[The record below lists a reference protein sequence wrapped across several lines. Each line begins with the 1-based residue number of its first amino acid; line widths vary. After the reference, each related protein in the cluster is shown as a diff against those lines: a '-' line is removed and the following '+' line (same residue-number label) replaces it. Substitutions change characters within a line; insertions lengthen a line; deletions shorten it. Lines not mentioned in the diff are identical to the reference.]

1 MPNWY
6 NLPTYYDISFSHE
19 MHEELVFL
27 KNVFKKYRAGNSLH
41 LLEPAC
47 GTGRLIVPLSRFG
60 YQCTGFDINNN
71 ALNYLNEKLNR
82 NNLVATLFHADMVN
96 FPIKPAKFD
105 GAYCTVDTF
114 RHLLSEKHAVQHLK
128 NVAKGLKKNAIY
140 VIGLHLYPKQG
151 ITNKLSRWT
160 SRRGQLTV
168 KTSMTLIGQDRKKRT
183 ETLSVI
189 LKADT
194 KTQSNQYESVYKLR
208 TYTLNELYKL
218 VSKTKV
224 FEIESIFDYDYD
236 LSRPVVLDEKSDYGV
251 FILRK
256 VK

>member
-1 MPNWY
+1 MTNWY

-19 MHEELVFL
+19 MHDELAFL
-27 KNVFKKYRAGNSLH
+27 KSVFKKYRAGNTLN

-60 YQCTGFDINNN
+60 YRCTGFDINTS
-71 ALNYLNEKLNR
+71 ALQYLEKKLNR
-82 NNLVATLFHADMVN
+82 NSLDATLFQADIVN

-114 RHLLSEKHAVQHLK
+114 RHLLTEKQAKQHLI
-128 NVAKGLKKNAIY
+128 NVAKSLKNNGIY
-140 VIGLHLYPKQG
+140 VIGLHLLPKQG
-151 ITNKLSRWT
+151 ITNKVSRWT
-160 SRRGQLTV
+160 SRRGRLTV
-168 KTSMTLIGQDRKKRT
+168 KTSMTLIGQDKKKRT

-189 LKADT
+189 LKAIT

-208 TYTLNELYKL
+208 TYTLKEFYKL
-218 VSKTKV
+218 VSMTKV

-236 LSRPVVLDEKSDYGV
+236 FSRPAVLNEKSDYGV

-256 VK
+256 V